1 MNIQAAINDLR
12 ERIADA
18 EFVDSMLVEEV
29 ADDWELHPKLL
40 ERKFEEQHGCGVLE
54 WTPPAPVK
62 ERDLESLRPL
72 AEAWYNEQFR
82 GSGAEIGS
90 TFKRGDRRGFVVAIT
105 TSAVYYID
113 AQNEKRMKLVFR
125 NAAQRASWVEAQL

>member
-1 MNIQAAINDLR
+1 MILHAINDLKAC
-12 ERIADA
+12 IATGEPVDIDEIA
-18 EFVDSMLVEEV
+18 EE
-29 ADDWELHPKLL
+29 WELNPKLL
-40 ERKFEEQHGCGVLE
+40 ERKFEEQCGVAWFD
-54 WTPPAPVK
+54 WTPPKPVA
-62 ERDLESLRPL
+62 ERSLESLRPL

-113 AQNEKRMKLVFR
+113 AQNEKRMKLTFR
-125 NAAQRASWVEAQL
+125 NAAHRASWVDAQLLG